1 MAVSKLKHFVY
12 IFFFKF
18 SLLYT
23 HISYEMG
30 GTHMQPWMNHGPIL
44 PKFSILG
51 TYHILHCICT
61 YVYARLLNGSN
72 PTRIKTK
79 KSIDDSVIF
88 SWLQLVC

>member
-23 HISYEMG
+23 HFSYEMG
-30 GTHMQPWMNHGPIL
+30 GTHMQPWMN
-44 PKFSILG
+44 ILG

-61 YVYARLLNGSN
+61 YVYARLLNGPN
-72 PTRIKTK
+72 TTRIKTK
-79 KSIDDSVIF
+79 KKYR
-88 SWLQLVC
+88 